1 MSGPTTVLDDGEHR
15 ALISTL
21 DSYHHTHSSD
31 ALAGRGVDTD
41 SIAVLRRL
49 LESDKF
55 SSEQELKLGVAQYT
69 EGRPLAYITGEHRA
83 DGAPQSLR
91 R

>member
-1 MSGPTTVLDDGEHR
+1 MTGTTTDLSDGAHR
-15 ALISTL
+15 ALIRTL
-21 DSYHHTHSSD
+21 DAYHHTDSSD
-31 ALAGRGVDTD
+31 ALAGEGDDTD

-83 DGAPQSLR
+83 DGAPQSLPC
-91 R
+91 